1 MDIEVGKSYNKHKL
15 KVYAYIKAKRLIR
28 KQNKTFSNKE

>member
-1 MDIEVGKSYNKHKL
+1 MDIEGGKTYGKHKL
-15 KVYAYIKAKRLIR
+15 KVLAYIKAKRLIR